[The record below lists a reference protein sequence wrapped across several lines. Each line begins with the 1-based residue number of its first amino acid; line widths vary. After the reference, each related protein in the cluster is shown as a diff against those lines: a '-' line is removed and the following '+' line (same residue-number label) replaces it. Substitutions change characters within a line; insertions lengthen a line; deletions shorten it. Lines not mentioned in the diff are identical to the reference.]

1 MVDYLKAEVYG
12 CNSQEW
18 TNNPYL
24 DFKGTHSTKTGLI
37 DNKITAQY
45 NSLTFTIYDSGLLLL
60 SGSIHKYFNHLQ
72 KKKAPNQYSKE
83 EIQKGFNGNDF
94 NLTQLKY
101 ALNDL
106 KKKFNIDLNNS
117 IIRNIEFGVNLIHL
131 YTTDKILDSLMLHK
145 GRQFYKPLSTSY
157 SELQHTQYWLKCY
170 NKATQYGL
178 NNNLIRFEIKYKKM
192 KQVNDL
198 GIINLSNLT
207 DIELMK
213 NAKAELLKR
222 WKEIL
227 FIDYTISENKLTS
240 NQKTRLMNFKNPL
253 FWKGIKSNH
262 LHRPKKQYHKIE
274 AEHSEHLKKKF
285 SNLISTKWEHLNKHC
300 VTFDRLFKE
309 ELINV

>member
-37 DNKITAQY
+37 DNKVTAQF
-45 NSLTFTIYDSGLLLL
+45 NSLTFTIYDSGLMLL

-72 KKKAPNQYSKE
+72 KKKAPNQCSKE

-106 KKKFNIDLNNS
+106 KKNFNIDLNNS

-131 YTTDKILDSLMLHK
+131 FITD
-145 GRQFYKPLSTSY
+145 
-157 SELQHTQYWLKCY
+157 
-170 NKATQYGL
+170 
-178 NNNLIRFEIKYKKM
+178 KM
-192 KQVNDL
+192 KQLNDL
-198 GIINLSNLT
+198 GIINLLNLT

-227 FIDYTISENKLTS
+227 FIDYTISENKLAS

-274 AEHSEHLKKKF
+274 AEHSEHLKKEF

-300 VTFDRLFKE
+300 VTFNRLFKE
-309 ELINV
+309 KLINV